1 MTMSLSGTAASPV
14 MIDDGNENEN
24 IGIGGLVGH
33 VAAAAMKTTATAA
46 TKPTTIKP
54 SDGNADNDGNTTP
67 TATATATATTA
78 TNNNDTTSDAAAAA
92 ANTVTTT
99 AGTSIDTFTEYQ
111 PTSLPNKVIRACNEW
126 YNATPPTNSKS
137 TTAAAAAASSP
148 SSSDVIDLV
157 DDNDEDK
164 VEEDND
170 DGNGE
175 GPHQLHVPSHTSS
188 ACESALLSSVVAP
201 LVTPETADCIL
212 PLLLERSSSSSDCNN
227 GARPYHQHRPPPPL
241 SPLQLEGVLLSI
253 QRHRRIQY
261 RTNIEESSQAGRVQK
276 YKGVRAGFFLG
287 THAVLSLSV
296 PRRCIIFSNCMPS
309 PPHHCS
315 TLSSLC
321 CSHYFMLHH
330 HCILL
335 MLSHNK
341 IIASLLPYPT
351 PI

>member
-1 MTMSLSGTAASPV
+1 MTMPLTGTAASPV

-24 IGIGGLVGH
+24 IGVI
-33 VAAAAMKTTATAA
+33 AAAAMKTTATAT
-46 TKPTTIKP
+46 TKPTNIKP
-54 SDGNADNDGNTTP
+54 SDGNAENDGNTTP
-67 TATATATATTA
+67 TPTPTTA
-78 TNNNDTTSDAAAAA
+78 PINNDTISDAAAAA
-92 ANTVTTT
+92 NNVTATAT

-137 TTAAAAAASSP
+137 TAAAAAAATASSP

-164 VEEDND
+164 VEEDNND
-170 DGNGE
+170 DNGE
-175 GPHQLHVPSHTSS
+175 GPYQLHVPSHTSS

-201 LVTPETADCIL
+201 LVTTETAECIL
-212 PLLLERSSSSSDCNN
+212 PLLLERSSSLDCNN
-227 GARPYHQHRPPPPL
+227 GARSYHHHRPPPPPL

-287 THAVLSLSV
+287 TQAVLSLSV
-296 PRRCIIFSNCMPS
+296 PRCCIIFSNCMPS

-315 TLSSLC
+315 TLSLLC
-321 CSHYFMLHH
+321 CSHSVILHHH